1 MTGDRAYFQ
10 GFSVIVEDTDNSGPY
25 PVILVRYAAT
35 NTTEWIAAD
44 ALDRPTWLAR
54 TVKTGWHMNGV
65 GVIDRVTTH
74 LNGQVTFSGP
84 SGHRTFAL
92 DAPVQASP
100 VPPPLY

>member
-1 MTGDRAYFQ
+1 MIPAH
-10 GFSVIVEDTDNSGPY
+10 N

-44 ALDRPTWLAR
+44 ALDRTDTETYLAR
-54 TVKTGWHMNGV
+54 TVKTGWYMPGL
-65 GVIDRVTTH
+65 GIIDQVTTH
-74 LNGQVTFSGP
+74 LNGQVTFRGP

-100 VPPPLY
+100 GS